1 MKIVDNILIKEFD
14 EILYWSI
21 WSNYLNFIYSQLFST
36 MLWNSYD
43 LSEWL
48 NIVWIY
54 IYFNIKYIFF
64 QIIILHYNFCYQ

>member
-54 IYFNIKYIFF
+54 IF
-64 QIIILHYNFCYQ
+64 